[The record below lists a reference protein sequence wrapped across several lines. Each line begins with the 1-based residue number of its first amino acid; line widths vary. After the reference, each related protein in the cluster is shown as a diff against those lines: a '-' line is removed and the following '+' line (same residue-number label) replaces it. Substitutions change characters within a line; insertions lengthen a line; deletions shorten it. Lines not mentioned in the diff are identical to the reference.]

1 MNGINELCGGVS
13 AGFTER
19 RWLGEGLWRGGL
31 LIKVSSTQHG
41 EGVKPAA
48 AGGDTTHSRGPPRG
62 EGGRGGAGWGGCS
75 EFIQHH
81 PLNLLTPV

>member
-19 RWLGEGLWRGGL
+19 RRLGEGLWRGGL

-41 EGVKPAA
+41 EGVEPAA

-62 EGGRGGAGWGGCS
+62 EGGRGGVGWGGVQS
-75 EFIQHH
+75 LSNTIH
-81 PLNLLTPV
+81 